1 MNISEVSEFDVGLA
15 RRASCMPHFKL
26 RRRGTRRCQH
36 KRPLYEVHSNA
47 NRKLQK
53 IRQEKIFVPYVA
65 YHGSSLD
72 SEFVCISPYVF

>member
-26 RRRGTRRCQH
+26 RRRGTRHCQH
-36 KRPLYEVHSNA
+36 GRPLYEVHSNA

-53 IRQEKIFVPYVA
+53 IRQEKIFSPYVA
-65 YHGSSLD
+65 YRGSLLGL
-72 SEFVCISPYVF
+72 